1 MDAAPA
7 RRLAL
12 NLLAR
17 REHSRRELHEK
28 LMRRGCAENMVAP
41 LVARLEAEGLVS
53 DQRFAE
59 SLVRVRRERGCG
71 PVRIGRELREKG
83 VAPDIIDRCVDETD
97 REWGELIR
105 EVWRKKYGDGPP
117 RTLAERAKQ
126 ARFLQYRGFTHD
138 QIRRVLSADDE
149 D

>member
-1 MDAAPA
+1 MDAAQA
-7 RRLAL
+7 RRIAL

-28 LMRRGCAENMVAP
+28 LSHRGCADDLAAQ
-41 LVARLEAEGLVS
+41 LVARLEEEGLVS
-53 DQRFAE
+53 DRRFVE

-71 PVRIGRELREKG
+71 PLRIERELRDKG
-83 VAPDIIDRCVDETD
+83 VAPEIIGPWIDETG
-97 REWGELIR
+97 REWSELIR
-105 EVWRKKYGDGPP
+105 QVRRKRFGEGPP

-138 QIRRVLSADDE
+138 QIRRVLTADDE